1 MLQMAS
7 PSVFGKEELTK
18 PVNRSKLIA
27 EDGQSHELR
36 LPCSFARTRD
46 GVCNRFHCS
55 APPRT
60 LRVGLFVIPRIIY
73 ILLLAT
79 FLHAQNANLGTAGAQ
94 FLKIPIGARS
104 AALGGAVTGM
114 SQDATALFWNP
125 AGIIHNH
132 THALHV
138 SHIPWITFF
147 EVNALAYTLNLK
159 EQGAIGMYAR
169 ALAMEKLE
177 ITTEYE
183 PDGTGEFFDSQDLE
197 MGVSYARKLIDHFSF
212 GVTVKFIRQRIWNE
226 IASGIAFDFG
236 THYNIGFQN
245 ATIAMSLRNFGPD
258 LKMDGPDLLVF
269 YDSSDDF
276 PNRLIPSNK
285 NTEAY
290 PLPLIFQFGM
300 GIDLIKAQFF
310 QSRLAVDV
318 IHYNDN
324 DEQVLMGLESTIAQR
339 FIVRGGYRFNQNEA
353 QPSLGVGLHQRI
365 EKMVIKLDYAFVM
378 HEYLGDTRF
387 LSLDIIF

>member
-1 MLQMAS
+1 MNQ
-7 PSVFGKEELTK
+7 
-18 PVNRSKLIA
+18 NNHIA
-27 EDGQSHELR
+27 K
-36 LPCSFARTRD
+36 
-46 GVCNRFHCS
+46 
-55 APPRT
+55 
-60 LRVGLFVIPRIIY
+60 IKI
-73 ILLLAT
+73 ILLLSILAAS
-79 FLHAQNANLGTAGAQ
+79 LSAQNANLGTAGAQ

-114 SQDATALFWNP
+114 SMDATALFWNP

-138 SHIPWITFF
+138 SHIPWMTFF
-147 EVNALAYTLNLK
+147 DVNALAYTLNLK
-159 EQGAIGMYAR
+159 EQGAIGFYAR
-169 ALAMEKLE
+169 TLGMEKME

-183 PDGTGEFFDSQDLE
+183 PGGTGEFFDSQDLE
-197 MGVSYARKLIDHFSF
+197 MGVSYARKLIDQFSF
-212 GVTVKFIRQRIWNE
+212 GITAKYIRQRIWNE

-236 THYNIGFQN
+236 THYNIEFQN

-258 LKMDGPDLLVF
+258 IKMDGPDLLVF
-269 YDSSDDF
+269 YDGSEYF
-276 PNRLIPSNK
+276 PNRFIPSNK

-300 GIDLIKAQFF
+300 GLDLIKAQFF
-310 QSRLAVDV
+310 HSRLALDV

-324 DEQVLMGLESTIAQR
+324 DEQVLLGLESTIAQR
-339 FIVRGGYRFNQNEA
+339 FILRGGYRFNQTEQ

-365 EKMVIKLDYAFVM
+365 EKIVIKLDYAFVM
-378 HEYLGDTRF
+378 HEHLGDTRF